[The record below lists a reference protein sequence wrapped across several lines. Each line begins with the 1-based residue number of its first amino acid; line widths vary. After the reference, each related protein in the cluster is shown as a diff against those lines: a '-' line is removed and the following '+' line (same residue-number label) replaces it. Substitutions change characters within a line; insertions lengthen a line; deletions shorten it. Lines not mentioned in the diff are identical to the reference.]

1 MHFYVGFRKKP
12 RRTMNDDMYW
22 TTCIGCNTSLYEYEL
37 CPECGLCDR
46 CCECDLV
53 LTRLLRDLEALVQA
67 LREEA
72 MAQVP
77 EEYRSRGLE
86 AKYLKLDVEAGG
98 LYEAACQIE
107 EIIRKYKPK
116 VQP

>member
-1 MHFYVGFRKKP
+1 MSKSPFDLLPPLSEEDYDP
-12 RRTMNDDMYW
+12 DW
-22 TTCIGCNTSLYEYEL
+22 TTCLGCGSGLYEHEL
-37 CPECGLCDR
+37 CPECGYCGR

-53 LTRLLRDLEALVQA
+53 LTRLLRDLEALAQA
-67 LREEA
+67 LRQEA
-72 MAQVP
+72 LDQVP
-77 EEYRSRGLE
+77 EEYRTRGLE
-86 AKYLKLDVEAGG
+86 TKYLKQDVEAGG

>member
-1 MHFYVGFRKKP
+1 LRP
-12 RRTMNDDMYW
+12 LLR
-22 TTCIGCNTSLYEYEL
+22 
-37 CPECGLCDR
+37 
-46 CCECDLV
+46 CDLV
-53 LTRLLRDLEALVQA
+53 LTRLLRDLEALAQA
-67 LREEA
+67 LRKEA

-77 EEYRSRGLE
+77 EEYRTRGLE
-86 AKYLKLDVEAGG
+86 TKYLKQDVEAGG